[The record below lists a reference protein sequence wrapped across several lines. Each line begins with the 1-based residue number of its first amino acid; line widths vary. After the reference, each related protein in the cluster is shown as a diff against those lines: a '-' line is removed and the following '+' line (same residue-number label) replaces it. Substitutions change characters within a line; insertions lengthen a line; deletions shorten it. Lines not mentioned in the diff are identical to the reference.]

1 MLFQPVISTNYSI
14 LVLNISAF
22 TISFTTDSHFSVKS
36 MYLVVA
42 EVVILNIHLQVN
54 SLQRFNITQIMYNSE

>member
-1 MLFQPVISTNYSI
+1 MLFQPVISINYSI

-42 EVVILNIHLQVN
+42 EVVILN
-54 SLQRFNITQIMYNSE
+54 NISEPLNVHDMQQTNTQA

>member
-1 MLFQPVISTNYSI
+1 MLFQPVISINYSI

-42 EVVILNIHLQVN
+42 EVVILN
-54 SLQRFNITQIMYNSE
+54 NISEPLNFHDMQQTNTQA